1 MLGDGLG
8 LGLGRGGGVGGGSP
22 VGHQQQKTLTLSNIE
37 S

>member
-1 MLGDGLG
+1 MLGDGVG
-8 LGLGRGGGVGGGSP
+8 LGLGRGGVGGGSP